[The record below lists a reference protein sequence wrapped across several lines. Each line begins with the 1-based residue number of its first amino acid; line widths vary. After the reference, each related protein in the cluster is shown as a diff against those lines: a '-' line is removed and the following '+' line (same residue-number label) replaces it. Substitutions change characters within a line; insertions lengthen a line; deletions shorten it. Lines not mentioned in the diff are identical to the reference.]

1 MNFGLVLPNYGP
13 QASRYAIIDSALVA
27 ENFGFESIWLTDHL
41 ALPEKDGELFG
52 HIYESITTMSFLAAS
67 TRKIKLG
74 LSTLVLPQRNPLE
87 IAKSIATLDN
97 LSNGRI
103 IISAGIGWSE
113 GEYKN
118 LGYEFQNRGKRMD
131 EAIKILRSCWRGKK
145 IVDFKGE
152 YYNFENLVF
161 SPPPVQSG
169 GPPLWIAGDSQAS
182 LSRAISLGDGWH
194 PNAHSPEKLEDA
206 LKKFKSI
213 IQMRPFTIAVRI
225 GIDLISGNNEQNSS
239 VISGN
244 SNEIIDELMKY
255 QKAGMNYAI
264 VNFKANSQAE
274 RERSIK
280 QFSQDIAPAITEN
293 L

>member
-1 MNFGLVLPNYGP
+1 MKFGLVLPNYGP
-13 QASRYAIIDSALVA
+13 QASRYAIIDSALAA

-103 IISAGIGWSE
+103 IVSAGIGWSE

-118 LGYEFQNRGKRMD
+118 LGYEFHNRGKRMD
-131 EAIKILRSCWRGKK
+131 EAVKILRTCWRGQKLVSFQGK
-145 IVDFKGE
+145 

-169 GPPLWIAGDSQAS
+169 GPPLWIAGDSQAG
-182 LSRAISLGDGWH
+182 LSRAITLGDGWH
-194 PNAHSPEKLEDA
+194 PNAHTPEELEES

-225 GIDLISGNNEQNSS
+225 GIDLQSGKNEDGSS

-244 SNEIIDELMKY
+244 PDEIIEKLQRY
-255 QKAGMNYAI
+255 QNAGMNYAI
-264 VNFKANSQAE
+264 VNLRANSQAE
-274 RERSIK
+274 RERFIK
-280 QFSQDIAPAITEN
+280 QFSQDIAPALLEK
-293 L
+293 

>member
-27 ENFGFESIWLTDHL
+27 ENFGFKSIWLTDHL

-194 PNAHSPEKLEDA
+194 PNAHSPEELEDA

-244 SNEIIDELMKY
+244 SNEIIDELKKY

>member
-194 PNAHSPEKLEDA
+194 PNAHSPEELEDA

-244 SNEIIDELMKY
+244 SNEIIDELKKY

>member
-27 ENFGFESIWLTDHL
+27 ENYGFESIWLTDHL